1 MYIQWFPGH
10 MTKAMRMLQDSVS
23 IADCV
28 VYVLDARAIASSFNP
43 KFDAI
48 IGTKPVLYV
57 INKCDTVELSDLKAW
72 EKRFAAEGKTCVF
85 LDSTSGRYKSA
96 CISKLLLIN
105 STVIAKYKEK
115 GVNKCIRAIVVGVP
129 NTGKS
134 TLINCLCGVKR
145 ATTGNRPGVT
155 KGKQWI
161 SISDGIDLLDTP
173 GTLPPAF
180 EDNEKAVHLAMIGS
194 VKEEVLDIGELA
206 LEVIKLFKARD
217 SEAFIKRYSLD
228 GYCEDDVQTLE
239 KIALSRGYILGRNNI
254 DYERASR
261 AVIDDLRKLKFG
273 KIMLDRA

>member
-10 MTKAMRMLQDSVS
+10 MTKAMRMLQESVN

-28 VYVLDARAIASSFNP
+28 VYVLDARAIASSFNG

-48 IGTKPVLYV
+48 IGNRPVLYV
-57 INKCDTVELSDLKAW
+57 VNKCDMVEQTELKLW
-72 EKRFAAEGKTCVF
+72 EKRFALEGKTCVF
-85 LDSTSGRYKSA
+85 SDSTSGRYKSV
-96 CISKLLLIN
+96 CISKLLQIN
-105 STVIAKYKEK
+105 NSVISKYKEK

-134 TLINCLCGVKR
+134 TLINCLCGSKR

-155 KGKQWI
+155 KGKQWV

-180 EDNEKAVHLAMIGS
+180 DDNEKAVHLAMIGS

-206 LEVIKLFKARD
+206 LEVIKLFKGRN
-217 SEAFIKRYSLD
+217 SREFIERYGID
-228 GYCEDDVQTLE
+228 GYCQDDVQTLE
-239 KIALSRGYILGRNNI
+239 EIAMSRRYILGRNNI

-261 AVIDDLRKLKFG
+261 AIIDDLRKLKFG